1 MIDKKEKRVIRTK
14 YGDANFKYVE
24 IFDSVKKAAEP
35 SNEGEL
41 VEVVV
46 KEIKWNHTKVKE
58 HDGQDQKSSARVDG
72 QATKEKWVVYPS
84 NSKGKQ
90 IESWKL

>member
-1 MIDKKEKRVIRTK
+1 MAKTFKRSK
-14 YGDANFKYVE
+14 YGDASFEYVE

-58 HDGQDQKSSARVDG
+58 HDERNENSSARVDG
-72 QATKEKWVVYPS
+72 QTKKEK
-84 NSKGKQ
+84 
-90 IESWKL
+90 

>member
-1 MIDKKEKRVIRTK
+1 MIDKSTKKVIRTR

-24 IFDSVKKAAEP
+24 KFNSVEKAADP

-46 KEIKWNHTKVKE
+46 NEIKWDHTKVKE
-58 HDGQDQKSSARVDG
+58 DADGNQKASAETDGQT
-72 QATKEKWVVYPS
+72 TKEK
-84 NSKGKQ
+84 
-90 IESWKL
+90 

>member
-1 MIDKKEKRVIRTK
+1 MIDKKEKRVVRTK
-14 YGDANFKYVE
+14 YGDANFEYVE

-58 HDGQDQKSSARVDG
+58 HDERNENSSARVDG
-72 QATKEKWVVYPS
+72 QATKEK
-84 NSKGKQ
+84 
-90 IESWKL
+90 